1 MTEKTQ
7 LIEPRTLK
15 GFRDY
20 PPDLMMARE
29 RVIDTARRV
38 YRSFGFAPIDTP
50 ALEYAEVLLGKGGG
64 ETEKQVYR
72 FQDHGGRD
80 VALRF
85 DLTIPF
91 ARFAAAN
98 IGKLGKPFKR
108 YHVGPVWR
116 GENTQ
121 HGRYREFVQCDFD
134 VIGTESLVADI
145 ETLLV
150 MHETMLALGFEK
162 FTLRVNNRRVL
173 NGLLEKL
180 GIAEHAVAVLRAI
193 DKLDKIGADGVVA
206 EIAKNTAIDEA
217 KAREVIA
224 LCSASGSNDAILAA
238 LDPMVAGSPTG
249 ERGVADLRACLA
261 GFAAGGGSL
270 ERVRLDVTIA
280 RGLDY
285 YTGIVF
291 ETQLDELTK
300 IGSVGS
306 GGRYDDLA
314 SLYTKEKLPGIGG
327 SLGVDR
333 LLAAMEELKRVGAV
347 ATPAPILVTLFD
359 ESRRNETLA
368 IGAALRRA
376 NLGAEVY
383 PEAKKLGKQLE
394 YANRRGHRLAI
405 IQGPD
410 EAARGVCQLK
420 DLKTGDGSEVA
431 LADLAARCA
440 EKLAS

>member
-1 MTEKTQ
+1 MSDEKR
-7 LIEPRTLK
+7 IDPRTLK

-20 PPDLMMARE
+20 PPELMMPRE
-29 RVIDTARRV
+29 WVIDTARRV
-38 YRSFGFAPIDTP
+38 YRSYGFAPIDTP
-50 ALEYAEVLLGKGGG
+50 ALEHAEVLLGKGGG

-98 IGKLGKPFKR
+98 IGQLGKPFKR

-121 HGRYREFVQCDFD
+121 RGRYREFIQCDFD
-134 VIGTESLVADI
+134 VIGTESIVSDI
-145 ETLLV
+145 ESLLV
-150 MHETMLALGFEK
+150 MHDTMVALGFPK
-162 FTLRVNNRRVL
+162 VTLRVNNRRVL
-173 NGLLEKL
+173 NGMLDKL
-180 GIAEHAVAVLRAI
+180 GIAEHGVAVLRAV

-206 EIAKNTAIDEA
+206 EIVRNTAIDEGR
-217 KAREVIA
+217 AREALA
-224 LCSASGSNDAILAA
+224 LCSTTGSNEEVLARLAA
-238 LDPMVAGSPTG
+238 MVAGSANG
-249 ERGVADLRACLA
+249 ERGVAELRAALD
-261 GFAAGGGSL
+261 GFAAGGGVR
-270 ERVRLDVTIA
+270 ERIRLDLSIA

-291 ETQLDELTK
+291 ETQLDELPG

-314 SLYTKEKLPGIGG
+314 SLYTKEKLPGVGG

-333 LLAAMEELKRVGAV
+333 LLAAMEELKRIEKVG
-347 ATPAPILVTLFD
+347 TPARILVTLFNE
-359 ESRRNETLA
+359 ESRIAALA
-368 IGAALRRA
+368 IAAKLRHA
-376 NLGAEVY
+376 GLAVELY

-394 YANRRGHRLAI
+394 YADKRGHLYAVI
-405 IQGPD
+405 VGPD

-420 DLKTGDGSEVA
+420 ALKTKQSEEVA
-431 LADLAARCA
+431 LDALAERCREA
-440 EKLAS
+440 